1 MNFNYLSMIRNVK
14 IYLAKIR
21 DGKGKEYWS
30 FAKKFFPT
38 KIPPNPVE
46 KPISTRLRLTSL
58 G

>member
-21 DGKGKEYWS
+21 DGKGKEYS
-30 FAKKFFPT
+30 TCYKKFFPT

-46 KPISTRLRLTSL
+46 KPISARMP
-58 G
+58 

>member
-21 DGKGKEYWS
+21 DGKGKEYS
-30 FAKKFFPT
+30 TCYKKFFPT

-46 KPISTRLRLTSL
+46 KPISARTP
-58 G
+58 